1 MLSKKKIKIMFCMA
15 TYENGVGKNDLN
27 TIKYYKSDYV
37 RLNILK
43 SIVSLTFAYA
53 MILALIGMYNID
65 YLVKNAVK
73 LPYQTIGF
81 TILGIYL
88 LLMGFYAFI
97 SISVYSLRYDAAR
110 KRMQKYFRYL
120 KYLRKYYQ
128 SDKPASNEEESNN
141 DA

>member
-1 MLSKKKIKIMFCMA
+1 MLSRKKIKIMFRMA
-15 TYENGVGKNDLN
+15 SYERGVGKNDLN

-43 SIVSLTFAYA
+43 SIVALTCAYA
-53 MILALIGMYNID
+53 LILAMIAMYNID
-65 YLVKNAVK
+65 YIVREAVN
-73 LPYQTIGF
+73 LPYKKIGF

-88 LLMGFYAFI
+88 LLVGVYTFI
-97 SISVYSLRYDAAR
+97 SISVYSLRYDASR

-120 KYLRKYYQ
+120 KYLKKYYQ
-128 SDKPASNEEESNN
+128 SDKAEYPEEDNN